1 MNRTE
6 IEQSI
11 LNLLQ
16 DNARMSSREIADRL
30 GVAVEDIDSRIAAL
44 EDEQVLIGYHA
55 VINQDALAATRVRAI
70 IEVEVQ
76 PERDGG
82 FDRVARMISRFEE
95 VENVF
100 LVSGR
105 YDLRLEVVG
114 DSLQQ
119 VAFFVA
125 SKLAPLSGVQ
135 ATATHFI
142 LKKYKEAGFEFE
154 RDEDYERLKVTP

>member
-1 MNRTE
+1 MDTAEMKEE
-6 IEQSI
+6 I
-11 LNLLQ
+11 LLLLR
-16 DNARMSSREIADRL
+16 DNARMPLQEIAERL
-30 GVAVEDIDSRIAAL
+30 SASLQAVRDLIDEL
-44 EDEQVLIGYHA
+44 ERDGLLMGYHA
-55 VINQDALAATRVRAI
+55 VVNQDLLPNPEVRAI

-82 FDRVARMISRFEE
+82 FDRVARTISKFEE
-95 VENVF
+95 VESVF

-114 DSLQQ
+114 DSLQN

-125 SKLAPLSGVQ
+125 SKLAPLNGVQ

-142 LKKYKEAGFEFE
+142 LKKFKEAGFALQK
-154 RDEDYERLKVTP
+154 DEEYERLKVTP